1 MQLAADSILENDET
15 RIGNKLGEM
24 TAEADAK
31 LLPDQL
37 AGALAAFGADPDDTT
52 DAHTH
57 EQREKKAKETED
69 VDEEL

>member
-1 MQLAADSILENDET
+1 
-15 RIGNKLGEM
+15 M

-37 AGALAAFGADPDDTT
+37 AGALAAFGADSDDTT